1 MNPVFVDT
9 SVLIAAED
17 TGAQALYA
25 ACLAWLDALWQHR
38 SGRTGNQALVE
49 FYDQVV
55 AAPQPMPRGDA
66 RAAMRR
72 YQTWAP
78 WKTDAA
84 TLETAWA
91 IEARHALPFG
101 DCLALACAQHSGCPA
116 MLSVDLPHGAVYGG
130 VQVLHPLRCT
140 PQEFAEGSVKGA
152 VNIPL
157 DEVESRLNEFKGKP
171 SVIVFCRT
179 GNRSGQAKA
188 ILEYNGI
195 KNVTN
200 GINTKTVNE
209 ELAK

>member
-1 MNPVFVDT
+1 
-9 SVLIAAED
+9 
-17 TGAQALYA
+17 
-25 ACLAWLDALWQHR
+25 
-38 SGRTGNQALVE
+38 
-49 FYDQVV
+49 
-55 AAPQPMPRGDA
+55 
-66 RAAMRR
+66 
-72 YQTWAP
+72 
-78 WKTDAA
+78 
-84 TLETAWA
+84 
-91 IEARHALPFG
+91 
-101 DCLALACAQHSGCPA
+101 
-116 MLSVDLPHGAVYGG
+116 MLKLKPKKK
-130 VQVLHPLRCT
+130 
-140 PQEFAEGSVKGA
+140 FAEGSVKGA